1 MRTRYQSEWVKK
13 KTGEEKKEKKT
24 YLNKLATRSTSS
36 ATHIFHSYL
45 INKTKREEEEEDGEG
60 ERKKLSAPYD
70 GAVLECGAYCCLHS
84 KHSDRTVNM
93 EFSFFFFYTLSFHT
107 ASSSFFFRDAM
118 YGTKKMVKTKQ
129 KKKNLTPFES
139 QEKKLEGK
147 MVICCCCDKMN
158 DLLAARLATIYT
170 EYIANRPKRY
180 TLLLSIVLLELP
192 L

>member
-70 GAVLECGAYCCLHS
+70 GAVLECSAYCCLHS

-93 EFSFFFFYTLSFHT
+93 EFSFFFFYTSSHSQC
-107 ASSSFFFRDAM
+107 SSSLARS
-118 YGTKKMVKTKQ
+118 
-129 KKKNLTPFES
+129 LTLNRAFA
-139 QEKKLEGK
+139 LYIVG
-147 MVICCCCDKMN
+147 
-158 DLLAARLATIYT
+158 LLVFNFIALFLYFSLAYFT
-170 EYIANRPKRY
+170 
-180 TLLLSIVLLELP
+180 SVC
-192 L
+192 

>member
-107 ASSSFFFRDAM
+107 ASSSFFFE
-118 YGTKKMVKTKQ
+118 TQCMVRRRWWRRS
-129 KKKNLTPFES
+129 KKKKSHTFWES
-139 QEKKLEGK
+139 RKEVGGK
-147 MVICCCCDKMN
+147 DG
-158 DLLAARLATIYT
+158 DLL
-170 EYIANRPKRY
+170 
-180 TLLLSIVLLELP
+180 LLW
-192 L
+192 

>member
-70 GAVLECGAYCCLHS
+70 GAVLECSAYCCLHS

-107 ASSSFFFRDAM
+107 ASSSSFFRDAM

-129 KKKNLTPFES
+129 KKKISHLLRV
-139 QEKKLEGK
+139 KKRSWRERWWFVVV
-147 MVICCCCDKMN
+147 VIRWITC
-158 DLLAARLATIYT
+158 LPLGW
-170 EYIANRPKRY
+170 
-180 TLLLSIVLLELP
+180 LLSIQSI
-192 L
+192 